1 MRLQKLLASSGAL
14 ALAAGLTLVVLG
26 CSGEK
31 KEVSLNF
38 ADCPAAVQKTI
49 SDLANGVPFPVVSA
63 ESKQDGVVVYEAK
76 AKSADGKK
84 IEIKVAADGHL
95 LEFKTKDD

>member
-1 MRLQKLLASSGAL
+1 MRIQRLLASSGAL
-14 ALAAGLTLVVLG
+14 ALATGLTLAAIG

-49 SDLANGVPFPVVSA
+49 TDLANGVAFPMVSA
-63 ESKQDGVVVYEAK
+63 ESKQDGIVVYEAK